1 MSNMNLNFQNKN
13 NNRIIKE
20 DNKGDMGTYQ
30 KFEIEKTFSR
40 KQNPSSKFALDPQ
53 ELETLMGKYKE
64 RGTDFQDLKY
74 FETKPIQELLQNLQT
89 DSEKGISSI
98 EGREA
103 AFGSNKVFVE
113 PVPPFCSYVCDA
125 LEDMMVRILIVAAIV
140 SIVLGVAFGDDPS
153 QDWIDGVSIVVAVL
167 VVVLVGSITDY
178 QKEQKFHEL
187 NEVQA
192 EGTKYKLI
200 RNGVPQDHIS
210 DDLLVGDLIMINYGD
225 IMAADI
231 LLIEGNGIKMDESAL
246 TGESD
251 AMKKETYDKCN
262 ELLKKGEKKLPSP
275 LILSGTN
282 CVEGS
287 GKGIIL
293 AVGEHSQKGIIRRT
307 VDNAQ
312 EDSKTPLEM
321 KLERIAEMI
330 GYFGL
335 GAGIVTLVALFIR
348 YGINFVNE
356 DKEYKKSSKE
366 ESLIANVLFNIP
378 YKKND
383 DEMTNHVNNDLR
395 DPTKSIAM
403 EILDII
409 ILCISIIVVAIPE
422 GLPLAV
428 TLSLAFSIKK
438 MMDYNNLVRKMHACE
453 TMGGANYICTD
464 KTGTL
469 TKNEMSVFTVLT
481 GRSKTEL
488 KQNLEIADVGKL
500 NAKTN
505 NDEIKQ
511 IRENHDTLFKNE
523 TFWETIKVAIAL
535 NVECTIKKLDNP
547 NINGDMEIC
556 ETKNKTDKAF
566 IDFLYR
572 FKSPI
577 SIIKEKF
584 LTDEKSYKQFP
595 FDSKKKRMTTF
606 VHNNVFKTGYRLLSK
621 GGGENAR
628 IFCKYF
634 LDPET
639 GEQKPLNDV
648 VSSQIKQSIE
658 EFNKNKLRSL
668 YIAYKDISKDEYENA
683 EKENNNGKLIDQYDL
698 VFLAVFGIKDSLRD
712 GVKEAVKK
720 CHEASV
726 NVIMV
731 TGDNIVTATAIAKDC
746 NILENDVDLKNLG
759 PKDIEED
766 PELMNNDNKKESY
779 INSLLKNQPRA
790 LTGNSFYTTVGG
802 LICEVCDLD
811 TNLCKCPK
819 TESEAKQLAQKTNTA
834 PKKVKKDVIKY
845 MDKFKKITE
854 RLRVMARSQPLHKY
868 ALVLGLKSLKNVV
881 AVTGDGT
888 NDAPALSKSDV
899 GFAMFAGTDIAKEA
913 SDIVIIDNNFSS
925 IVTAIIYG
933 RNIYDNIRKFLQFQ
947 LSVNFC
953 ACILVFVC
961 ACVGNESPLT
971 PIQMLWVNL
980 IMDSLGSLALA
991 TEPPYE
997 ELLQRKPTK
1006 RNESIINGRM
1016 WKHIV
1021 TQSLIQ
1027 ILLLLVLYLGA
1038 PEFIIEQNI
1047 KRKTENKI
1055 IKYCFA
1061 EYPGKDTDHIVYGTE
1076 SKWTTTGELIGS
1088 RKSFCGK
1095 YASCQSLFVAFNE
1108 YQNINSATVHMTIIF
1123 NVFVFYTLFNQIN
1136 CRVIDDSFNI
1146 FVRMN
1151 KSLLFPLICLCE
1163 MGLQTVIIFVGKSAF
1178 HIVNDGLTGVQW
1190 GICLGLSAITF
1201 VVSFIIKIIPLE
1213 YCIDKCLKE
1222 KNEVKSDDGI
1232 KELKEDV
1239 NKDVDEEIID
1249 NTNNEKVKNKVYKK
1263 RKVDGYFDR
1272 DIRVVRM
1279 NNNNGAYSK
1288 TNLNYNNFNEND
1300 DFNDDFSNNYN
1311 NYNNDNRYNNRNKK
1325 ANYKNNQYNKQ
1336 TGQIRYRNLNVNM
1349 NMNPRQQGSSGYTGG
1364 RSNEGYGG
1372 SRGY

>member
-1 MSNMNLNFQNKN
+1 MKL
-13 NNRIIKE
+13 NNRLKINTEREEINLEDFNENRVEIVGNNILSKQNIITNSNKIIKKNDDKNE
-20 DNKGDMGTYQ
+20 LNTKNGFDIDV
-30 KFEIEKTFSR
+30 I
-40 KQNPSSKFALDPQ
+40 
-53 ELETLMGKYKE
+53 ELENIMGKYKE
-64 RGTDFQDLKY
+64 RGSDFQDLKY
-74 FETKPIQELLQNLQT
+74 LKEKTVEELVYQLKTNTETGLNDL
-89 DSEKGISSI
+89 D
-98 EGREA
+98 GREE

-113 PVPPFCSYVCDA
+113 PVPPFCSYVWDA
-125 LEDMMVRILIVAAIV
+125 LKDLMVRILIVSAIV
-140 SIVLGVAFGDDPS
+140 SIVLGVAFSEDPS
-153 QDWIDGVSIVVAVL
+153 KDWVDGASIVMAVL

-200 RNGVPQDHIS
+200 RRGQPEDHIS

-225 IMAADI
+225 IMVADV

-251 AMKKETYDKCN
+251 AMKKEKLEKCL
-262 ELLKKGEKKLPSP
+262 ELQKNGEKKLPSP

-282 CVEGS
+282 CIEGS
-287 GKGIIL
+287 GKGIVI

-312 EDSKTPLEM
+312 ENSKTPLES
-321 KLERIAEMI
+321 KLEKIAELI
-330 GYFGL
+330 GYFGIS
-335 GAGIVTLVALFIR
+335 AGIVTLVALMIR
-348 YGINFVNE
+348 FAVDFSEEN
-356 DKEYKKSSKE
+356 KEYEKTSKV
-366 ESLIANVLFNIP
+366 ESLVTGILFNMP
-378 YKKND
+378 YRND
-383 DEMTNHVNNDLR
+383 EQNIIDHTDNGLH
-395 DPTKSIAM
+395 DPKMDVAE
-403 EILDII
+403 EILNII
-409 ILCISIIVVAIPE
+409 ILCISIVVVAIPE

-469 TKNEMSVFTVLT
+469 TKNEMSVYEVLT
-481 GRSKTEL
+481 GSWKIEL
-488 KQNLEIADVGKL
+488 KQNLDVEEVGKL
-500 NAKTN
+500 SSKKKN

-511 IRENHDTLFKNE
+511 IREDHNTYFQNILYWDAL
-523 TFWETIKVAIAL
+523 KVAVAL
-535 NVECTIKKLDNP
+535 NVDASIKKLDKE

-577 SIIKEKF
+577 SVEKEKY
-584 LTDEKSYKQFP
+584 LKDEKNYKQFP

-606 VHNNVFKTGYRLLSK
+606 IKNNDFPTGYRLFSK

-628 IFCKYF
+628 IFCKYY
-634 LDPET
+634 LDPNS
-639 GEQKPLNDV
+639 GDRKSLDD
-648 VSSQIKQSIE
+648 SISMQIKQSIE
-658 EFNKNKLRSL
+658 EFNKHKLRSL
-668 YIAYKDISKDEYENA
+668 YIAYKDISQYEYENC
-683 EKENNNGKLIDQYDL
+683 EKYGENNKLIDEYDL

-746 NILENDVDLKNLG
+746 GILGNDINLKNLG
-759 PKDIEED
+759 PNDIESD
-766 PELMNNDNKKESY
+766 PELMNNPSKREEY
-779 INSLLKNQPRA
+779 IDTLMENQPRA
-790 LTGNSFYTTVGG
+790 LTGNSFYASVGG
-802 LICEVCDLD
+802 LICEICKEE

-819 TESEAKQLAQKTNTA
+819 TESEAKQIAEKTGE
-834 PKKVKKDVIKY
+834 PKKPVKKDIIKN
-845 MDKFKKITE
+845 MENFQKITE
-854 RLRVMARSQPLHKY
+854 RLKVMARSQPIHKY
-868 ALVLGLKSLKNVV
+868 ALVLGLKALKNVV

-961 ACVGNESPLT
+961 ACVGNETPLT

-997 ELLQRKPTK
+997 ELLQREPTK

-1016 WKHIV
+1016 WKHIII
-1021 TQSLIQ
+1021 QSICQ
-1027 ILLLLVLYLGA
+1027 IILLVVLYLVG
-1038 PEFIIEQNI
+1038 PEFIKEKNLQRIA
-1047 KRKTENKI
+1047 ENRLI
-1055 IKYCFA
+1055 SYCYS
-1061 EYPGKDTDHIVYGTE
+1061 EYPGKDVNHIIYGTAI
-1076 SKWTTTGELIGS
+1076 KWTDSGKLIHS
-1088 RKSFCGK
+1088 RKDFCG
-1095 YASCQSLFVAFNE
+1095 E
-1108 YQNINSATVHMTIIF
+1108 YQNRLTLEEAYTEYINSNNATTHMCIIF
-1123 NVFVFYTLFNQIN
+1123 NIFVFYTLFNQIN

-1146 FVRMN
+1146 LIRIN
-1151 KSLLFPLICLCE
+1151 KSLLFPLICLLE
-1163 MGLQTVIIFVGKSAF
+1163 MCLQVIIIYIGKAPF
-1178 HIVNDGLTGVQW
+1178 HIINDGFTGEQW
-1190 GICLGLSAITF
+1190 GICIGLSAITF
-1201 VVSFIIKIIPLE
+1201 VVSFIVKLIPIE
-1213 YCIDKCLKE
+1213 NFIDKLIAPKKE
-1222 KNEVKSDDGI
+1222 EPKDINE
-1232 KELKEDV
+1232 
-1239 NKDVDEEIID
+1239 
-1249 NTNNEKVKNKVYKK
+1249 TTKV
-1263 RKVDGYFDR
+1263 
-1272 DIRVVRM
+1272 ITM
-1279 NNNNGAYSK
+1279 NNNESK
-1288 TNLNYNNFNEND
+1288 KKLSKVNKYDEYNSPMGEIVSVD
-1300 DFNDDFSNNYN
+1300 KVSVE
-1311 NYNNDNRYNNRNKK
+1311 K
-1325 ANYKNNQYNKQ
+1325 
-1336 TGQIRYRNLNVNM
+1336 I
-1349 NMNPRQQGSSGYTGG
+1349 
-1364 RSNEGYGG
+1364 
-1372 SRGY
+1372 